1 MSKQR
6 REEYQ
11 DFFLLTVENG
21 VESAQVSNLEAFNTR
36 VSYISA
42 AVTGGKM
49 SVDEAETRIKDL
61 YKVWKRSHK
70 ALDNG

>member
-6 REEYQ
+6 KSEYQ
-11 DFFLLTVENG
+11 DFFLLTVEDG
-21 VESAQVSNLEAFNTR
+21 VESAQVSNLEVFNTR

-49 SVDEAETRIKDL
+49 GVSEAEDRIKDL
-61 YKVWKRSHK
+61 YKVWKRSHE

>member
-6 REEYQ
+6 KEEYQ
-11 DFFLLTVENG
+11 DFFLLTVEDG

-36 VSYISA
+36 LSYIAA

-49 SVDEAETRIKDL
+49 GVSEAEERVKDL

-70 ALDNG
+70 ALDKG